1 MYTKDAIE
9 VFGSRAALV
18 KALKGA
24 RHRSAIYQ
32 WQLENLIPMG
42 AATLLARKSDGK
54 LKVNPKLYEDVR
66 KGKLEDQQEDRV
78 AAADAREDAALAAR
92 IAKLKPLRKY

>member
-32 WQLENLIPMG
+32 WQLDNLIPMG

-66 KGKLEDQQEDRV
+66 RGKLEEQLEDRE
-78 AAADAREDAALAAR
+78 AAVLAAK